1 MCRHINGLPSGVRK
15 RRQRPATLSADS
27 LHRGLVAAIH
37 VRALVAINL
46 DGDEMF
52 VHDAA
57 ISGLSLGLAVHH
69 VAPMAPHRADIEQNG
84 FVLALRGFN
93 AFAPHSC
100 QRMGWC
106 MAERRYDEDAWAS
119 ELVATSG
126 ICLV

>member
-1 MCRHINGLPSGVRK
+1 MAMKC
-15 RRQRPATLSADS
+15 
-27 LHRGLVAAIH
+27 
-37 VRALVAINL
+37 
-46 DGDEMF
+46 F
-52 VHDAA
+52 VHDGGDLGAL
-57 ISGLSLGLAVHH
+57 IGLAVHH

-84 FVLALRGFN
+84 FVLALRGFKRFR
-93 AFAPHSC
+93 AHSC